1 MWNNRFKIRIIRD
14 YAIGWTLAL
23 LFLCVIR
30 GLGTKELGA
39 LQFSF
44 GLSVVLSLIVGPVF
58 GAISGFIR
66 MYSSEYFVKRIS
78 ILELMGIRLLMSILF
93 LSALIVVSYFVL
105 DLFMDHQQSLFA
117 FMFNISSFP
126 IYFYVIVV
134 DFGMSVLS
142 HISQLLGEDKLW
154 EILSAK
160 YYRPKKENR
169 LFMFLDLK
177 NSTQL
182 AEKLGHIKY
191 SRLIQEC
198 FNDVAVMSK
207 YEAEIYQYV
216 GDEAVMTWPEN
227 VKNRCKKSI
236 EAFFGFRE
244 RIQKR
249 AEYYQKEF
257 ELIPEFRAGVHLG
270 EVVVTEVGKYKKEI
284 AFHGDPINT
293 AARILDAAKKENHDL
308 FISMD
313 AMNEIEP
320 AILKGYE
327 IQNKGSFDLKGKSK
341 HMALLSIS
349 R

>member
-14 YAIGWTLAL
+14 YIIGWTLAL

-44 GLSVVLSLIVGPVF
+44 ELSVVLSLIVGPVF

-66 MYSSEYFVKRIS
+66 IYSSEYFVKRIS
-78 ILELMGIRLLMSILF
+78 ILELMGIRLLMSVLF
-93 LSALIVVSYFVL
+93 LSGLIVVSYFVL
-105 DLFMDHQQSLFA
+105 DLFMDHEQSLFS
-117 FMFNISSFP
+117 FMFNVSSFP

-191 SRLIQEC
+191 SRLLQEC
-198 FNDVAVMSK
+198 FNDLAVMSR

-216 GDEAVMTWPEN
+216 GDEAVLTWPEN
-227 VKNRCKKSI
+227 VKNRSLKSI
-236 EAFFGFRE
+236 NAFFGFSE
-244 RIQKR
+244 RIQKK
-249 AEYYQKEF
+249 ALYYQKEF
-257 ELIPEFRAGVHLG
+257 EVMPEFRAGIHLG

-293 AARILDAAKKENHDL
+293 AARILDAAKKADQYL
-308 FISMD
+308 FISKE
-313 AMNEIEP
+313 AMAEMEP
-320 AILKGYE
+320 ALLNNYKV
-327 IQNKGSFDLKGKSK
+327 QNRGSFDLKGKSNQIE
-341 HMALLSIS
+341 LLSIS
-349 R
+349 V